1 MPFML
6 FSRIVSTAAAALDVG
21 GLVIGLDVGKRVA
34 EVLLVVVVVAPVA
47 TVVLDVVVVVV
58 AVLVVV
64 EISVCVA
71 SSEHGIAGLLS
82 FLLRESSRG
91 VLRSS
96 SIKSPDSSQMRKP

>member
-1 MPFML
+1 MTFLL
-6 FSRIVSTAAAALDVG
+6 FSRIVSTAAVALDVG

-47 TVVLDVVVVVV
+47 TVVLDVVVI

-64 EISVCVA
+64 ETSVCVA

-82 FLLRESSRG
+82 FRLRESSRG